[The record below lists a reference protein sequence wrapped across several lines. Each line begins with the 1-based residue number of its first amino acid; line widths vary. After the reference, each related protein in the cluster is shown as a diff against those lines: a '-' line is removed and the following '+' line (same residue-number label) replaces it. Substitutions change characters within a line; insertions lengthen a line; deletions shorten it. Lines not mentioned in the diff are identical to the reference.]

1 MLFTRGKARWVEEF
15 VVLYLMGHERL
26 SIDSINQKI
35 YDITSIQISM
45 PTIRNVVYEQ
55 KKWGYLSTS
64 NLMYGEYTLTS
75 KGIEYYTKDFEEMRF
90 THFDTDTVNVNV

>member
-15 VVLYLMGHERL
+15 VILYLMGHERL
-26 SIDSINQKI
+26 AIDSINQKI
-35 YDITSIQISM
+35 YDITNIQISM

-55 KKWGYLSTS
+55 KKWGYISTS

-75 KGIEYYTKDFEEMRF
+75 KGAEYYSKDFEENRF
-90 THFDTDTVNVNV
+90 IYINPEKVNVNV